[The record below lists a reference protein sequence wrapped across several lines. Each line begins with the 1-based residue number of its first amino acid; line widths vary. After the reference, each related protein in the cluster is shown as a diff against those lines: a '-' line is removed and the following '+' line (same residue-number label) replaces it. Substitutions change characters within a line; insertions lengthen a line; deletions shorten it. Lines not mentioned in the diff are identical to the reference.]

1 MGEAGGD
8 DAGLERSRPRQ
19 GRAKGRRSRA
29 KPVGAEPVA
38 GKTPTAMLVDSARML
53 GVATVAPVPESRWE
67 CQGDQRARRRR

>member
-38 GKTPTAMLVDSARML
+38 GKTPTTTMMPDDSARMP
-53 GVATVAPVPESRWE
+53 GAVPVAAM
-67 CQGDQRARRRR
+67 